1 MRLITIIAAT
11 LLVAVSTLNAAEKTK
26 KDKKSSEKIHLTG
39 DVFDSFTRGKV
50 KAFIT
55 LMNTDSTV
63 VDTMTCHTYETGTWS
78 FYTFRVP
85 REEKKYIIRATAD
98 GYRDTCVNYELT
110 NLSRN
115 RYKEVPTILMKKKQ
129 DDVYKDVDLDGVVVK
144 GTRIQ
149 VAYKGDTIVYDASA
163 FKLPEGSMLDGLI
176 RQLPGAE
183 LKDNGDIYINGVKID
198 YLTLNGKDFF
208 KGDNKVM
215 LDNLPY
221 FTVKNLKVFYKNTK
235 KSEMLGRQVE
245 EQDYVMD
252 VTLKR
257 EYSRGYIANAEVGAG
272 TENRWM
278 SKAFGLL
285 YTDHTRVSMYGSANN
300 VNEDR
305 TPGSDGEWDPKKI
318 PNGVQATRQLGM
330 NLNTED
336 KEKRIDENLS
346 VRLTWSDSDD
356 ETRQFRETFS
366 DNGSIFSNSWAMN
379 RNKQFNV
386 NTWNSLYI
394 TKAHLSIFSYLYYTN
409 NKNRSAS
416 ADSTYAATLT
426 NRSENIGRSL
436 RKYLNFSQSVNWNQ
450 PLKSGDFIDLDLGV
464 GYNSTSPSDYFYR
477 ERTYYAATGATD
489 VRNRYNDSHNSSH
502 NYTVRPGYFLMLP
515 KEFMAAASY
524 EYNQRY
530 TSTHS
535 DLFNLERL
543 PGNEEEELGWLPTLR
558 EDMMEAYDT
567 DNSRQYNLTER
578 THTGQLYLQK
588 YTKTMGFFVRMPYSF
603 VSERMNYRGHSLDT
617 VARRSYRKFSPAISF
632 KTRGKTQ
639 RPVLL
644 EYRTRITTPDFASL
658 MPMTDTSN
666 PLSTR
671 VSNPDIKSSVLH
683 HLKTRFTFRN
693 DSIGRNLYIG
703 FELKATANA
712 QGTRTTYNPQ
722 TGAYTRMRDNV
733 DGNWTTFVNSGWQQ
747 PLDAKKR
754 FRIDLYGKAEYQ
766 RSVDFATVT
775 TQAAGDDG
783 GMLMESPLSKVDNV
797 NLIGHIKLT
806 YKLGDLSAGIIGKI
820 TSRHT
825 RGKLDIVRSIDA
837 NDFQY
842 GWNATYTIPVLNLTV
857 ATDMTM
863 FSRRGYES
871 SVMNTDELI
880 WNAQLTRSFC
890 KGALTAKIQAF
901 DLLQNLSSTRY
912 SVNAQGR
919 TETWNNCIPRYV
931 MCSLAY
937 KFSKKPKKD

>member
-1 MRLITIIAAT
+1 MRRLTKLILIAF
-11 LLVAVSTLNAAEKTK
+11 LAVTALTAMAEVRKE
-26 KDKKSSEKIHLTG
+26 KKSSEKLYITG
-39 DVFDSFTRGKV
+39 EVYDSFTRGKV

-63 VDTMTCHTYETGTWS
+63 VDTMTCYTRETRLWS
-78 FYTFRVP
+78 YYQFQVP
-85 REEKKYIIRATAD
+85 REDKKYIIRATAD
-98 GYRDTCVNYELT
+98 GYRDTCMNYELA

-115 RYKEVPTILMKKKQ
+115 RYKEIPPILMTKKQ
-129 DDVYKDVDLDGVVVK
+129 DDVYKDVALDGVVVK

-198 YLTLNGKDFF
+198 YLTLNGKEFF

-221 FTVKNLKVFYKNTK
+221 FTVKNLKVFYKDTK
-235 KSEMLGRQVE
+235 RSEMIGKQVE

-257 EYSRGYIANAEVGAG
+257 EYSRGYIANAEAGAG

-278 SKAFGLL
+278 AKMFGLL
-285 YTDHTRVSMYGSANN
+285 YTDHTRLSLYGSANN

-305 TPGSDGEWDPKKI
+305 SPGSDGDWDPKKVQ
-318 PNGVQATRQLGM
+318 NGVLTTKQVGM
-330 NLNTED
+330 HLNTED
-336 KEKRIDENLS
+336 KEKKVDETLDVKLEWRDADN
-346 VRLTWSDSDD
+346 
-356 ETRQFRETFS
+356 ETRQFGETFS
-366 DNGSIFSNSWAMN
+366 DNGSIFSNSRSAN
-379 RNKQFNV
+379 RNKRFGV
-386 NTWNSLYI
+386 NAYNSLYFP
-394 TKAHLSIFSYLYYTN
+394 KAHVNMYSTLYYN
-409 NKNRSAS
+409 NTKTATAS
-416 ADSTYAATLT
+416 ADSTYASTLT
-426 NRSENIGRSL
+426 NRRDRTGRTL
-436 RKYLNFSQSVNWNQ
+436 WKNLNVGTFINWQQ
-450 PLKSGDFIDLDLGV
+450 PLKSGDFFDFVLNAR
-464 GYNSTSPSDYFYR
+464 YQNSSPYDDFYR

-489 VRNRYNDSHNSSH
+489 VRNRYSDVHYSTYHYSA
-502 NYTVRPGYFLMLP
+502 TPGYFLMLP
-515 KEFMAAASY
+515 KEFMAAFSY
-524 EYNQRY
+524 DYEQRGK
-530 TSTHS
+530 SSHS
-535 DLFNLERL
+535 DRYSLERL
-543 PGNEEEELGWLPTLR
+543 PESEDEELGWLPTMR
-558 EDMMEAYDT
+558 ESLKEVLDV
-567 DNSRQYNLTER
+567 DNSHQYTSTTR
-578 THTGQLYLQK
+578 SHTGQLYLQK
-588 YTKTMGFFVRMPYSF
+588 FNKTMGFYVRMPYSIN
-603 VSERMNYRGHSLDT
+603 SETMNYHGHSLDT
-617 VARRSYRKFSPAISF
+617 VARRTYRVFRPAISF

-644 EYRTRITTPDFASL
+644 EYRTQVNTPDFVDL
-658 MPMTDTSN
+658 MPMKDTSN

-671 VSNPDIKSSVLH
+671 VSNPDVKSTVQH
-683 HLKTRFTFRN
+683 HWKTRFTFRN
-693 DSIGRNLYIG
+693 DSIGRNLYVG
-703 FELKATANA
+703 FEVKATANA
-712 QGTRTTYNPQ
+712 LGTRTTYNPQ
-722 TGAYTRMRDNV
+722 TGAYTRMDDNV
-733 DGNWTTFVNSGWQQ
+733 DGNWTTFINSGWQQ

-754 FRIDLYGKAEYQ
+754 FRIDLYGKAEYD

-775 TQAAGDDG
+775 TQAVGDNG
-783 GMLMESPLSKVDNV
+783 GMLLESPLSKVDNV
-797 NLIGHIKLT
+797 NLIGHLKLT
-806 YKLGDLSAGIIGKI
+806 YKLGDLSAGVNAKI

-825 RGKLDIVRSIDA
+825 RGQLDMVRSIDA

-842 GWNATYTIPVLNLTV
+842 GWNATYTIPVLKLTI

-880 WNAQLTRSFC
+880 WNAQVTRSFC
-890 KGALTAKIQAF
+890 KGALTTKVQAF

-931 MCSLAY
+931 MCSIAY
-937 KFSKKPKKD
+937 KINKKPKK